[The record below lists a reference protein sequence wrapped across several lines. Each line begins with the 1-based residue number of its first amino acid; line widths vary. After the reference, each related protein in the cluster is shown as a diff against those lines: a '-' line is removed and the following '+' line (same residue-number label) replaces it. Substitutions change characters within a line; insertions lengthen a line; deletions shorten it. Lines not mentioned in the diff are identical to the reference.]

1 MLLPGQFIHSHE
13 ADCLPCVMR
22 LTGQM
27 VATNRGLTI
36 EITIFSEQ
44 EFCRTSLCKS
54 HLSKE
59 RTIPETLKQSLFL
72 KSDDGAKPRQIL
84 EYFAF
89 CAALR
94 QIAGSNLNE
103 LPRTKYGTHAVKVMQ
118 LMYGCG

>member
-1 MLLPGQFIHSHE
+1 
-13 ADCLPCVMR
+13 MR

-27 VATNRGLTI
+27 VAMSRGLTI

-44 EFCRTSLCKS
+44 EFCRTSLRKN

-72 KSDDGAKPRQIL
+72 KPDDGAKPGQIL

-89 CAALR
+89 CVALCE
-94 QIAGSNLNE
+94 IAGSNLNE
-103 LPRTKYGTHAVKVMQ
+103 LPRTKYDTHAVKVMQ
-118 LMYGCG
+118 LIYGRS